1 MRVVS
6 DKPLR
11 VASLKGPIV
20 LLEPGVPKDLD
31 EEMAVIA
38 LGEGA
43 KIAESSPPLMEV
55 EEIETI
61 IVEEPVADDRQERLI
76 AVMRDILEEGNPS
89 DFTAMNTPKA
99 VVVNRKFG
107 DTVLTDER
115 EAAWKVVSED

>member
-43 KIAESSPPLMEV
+43 KVAESSPPTMEV

-76 AVMRDILEEGNPS
+76 AVMRDILDEGNP
-89 DFTAMNTPKA
+89 DNFTAMKTPKA
-99 VVVNRKFG
+99 AVVNRKFG
-107 DTVLTDER
+107 GTVLTEER
-115 EAAWKVVSED
+115 EAAWKTVSED